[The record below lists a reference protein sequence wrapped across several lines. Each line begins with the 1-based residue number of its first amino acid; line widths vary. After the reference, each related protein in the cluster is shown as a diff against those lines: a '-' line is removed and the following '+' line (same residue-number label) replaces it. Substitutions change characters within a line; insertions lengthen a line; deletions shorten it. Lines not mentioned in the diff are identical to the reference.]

1 MAKLFSLVPMKN
13 ISAGLDGLKVK
24 CELKLN
30 GEFLYPLVYIILY
43 DCLKLVIGYI
53 KTLTKQM

>member
-30 GEFLYPLVYIILY
+30 GEFLYPLVYIILC
-43 DCLKLVIGYI
+43 DCLKLVIG
-53 KTLTKQM
+53 

>member
-1 MAKLFSLVPMKN
+1 MKN

-30 GEFLYPLVYIILY
+30 GEFLYPLVYIILWRLEVGHWL
-43 DCLKLVIGYI
+43 DKN
-53 KTLTKQM
+53 TN